1 MRFVNIVPADSNW
14 KDGKTQKLSAQG
26 EVDSTTQVGFSRGEY
41 VELRSEFSEAIN
53 ANPKSII
60 VRLRTLARW
69 SRAGL
74 QNLYVSSR
82 HKVSQQIL
90 KTAVKTKGN
99 ARRVS

>member
-14 KDGKTQKLSAQG
+14 KDGKTQKLSAQE

-74 QNLYVSSR
+74 QNYVSSR

-90 KTAVKTKGN
+90 RAAVKTKGN